1 MKKRHLFKLDLDVY
15 SETLDNG
22 LGIYV
27 VPFPNV
33 NNIYATFTTN
43 FGSNKVEFIPINKN
57 KMVKVPYGIAHFLE
71 HKMFEQEDGSDPFNF
86 YSSRGADA
94 NANTDNNKTTY
105 LFSGTNF
112 FKENLEYLLNY
123 VQSPYFTDE
132 NVNKEKGI
140 IEQEMRMYNDN
151 PYSVLYENMISNM
164 FHKHPIRIPIIGTYK
179 SIYSMTKEELYTCY
193 NTFYKPSNMF
203 IVVTGKVNPEDVIRI
218 VKDNQSKKHLDNKY
232 NTKIKTYDEPNTV
245 VKDSDS
251 VNMNVT
257 LPKVGIGYKLNIKD
271 INMPFKKIYNYIS
284 LFFDIKYDA
293 TSLLNEKLKN
303 SSIIT
308 DELYISSLEVDN
320 FINMFVLGESKEP
333 NKLLDEIKNEIKN
346 KDIKEEDFNRKIKA
360 TIATL
365 ISASDNIYS
374 INNKIID
381 NIIRYDKVTTD
392 DYNVIKSLNIKEL
405 REVIDKIDF
414 SNFTTYVINPK

>member
-1 MKKRHLFKLDLDVY
+1 MKKQALNKLDLDLY

-22 LGIYV
+22 LRVFV
-27 VPFPNV
+27 VPFPNI

-43 FGSNKVEFIPINKN
+43 FGSKTVEFIPDGKK

-71 HKMFEQEDGSDPFNF
+71 HKMFEQENGEDPFNF
-86 YSSRGADA
+86 YSSRGSDA

-105 LFSGTNF
+105 LFSGTEF
-112 FKENLEYLLNY
+112 FEDNLNYLLDY

-140 IEQEMRMYNDN
+140 IEQEMRMYKDN

-203 IVVTGKVNPEDVIRI
+203 IVVTGKVNH
-218 VKDNQSKKHLDNKY
+218 SKKNLDNKY

-303 SSIIT
+303 ISIIT

-320 FINMFVLGESKEP
+320 FI
-333 NKLLDEIKNEIKN
+333 D
-346 KDIKEEDFNRKIKA
+346 RKS
-360 TIATL
+360 T
-365 ISASDNIYS
+365 
-374 INNKIID
+374 
-381 NIIRYDKVTTD
+381 R
-392 DYNVIKSLNIKEL
+392 
-405 REVIDKIDF
+405 
-414 SNFTTYVINPK
+414 